1 MLFMQPVVVND
12 VDQSTVAE
20 VRKVQEAQMAE
31 PRTAEPAWTDWSGV
45 MLAQSSLDQRSP
57 FGANAVDNNN
67 KVTPGAATTA
77 PVPPDQPSNPDLPG
91 TAQPPAPSST
101 QPAPPDTTAPG
112 TTTAPPA
119 AAPGTATPSS
129 TPGAAGGTTG
139 TMPAPTSTPPP
150 STPGNIDQPSS
161 STFPGASQPNSTTN
175 PGVLPGGSSGAS
187 NSR

>member
-12 VDQSTVAE
+12 VEQSTVAE
-20 VRKVQEAQMAE
+20 VREVQMTE
-31 PRTAEPAWTDWSGV
+31 PRAAEPAWTDWSGV

-67 KVTPGAATTA
+67 KVTPGAATTEPA
-77 PVPPDQPSNPDLPG
+77 TPAPSNNPDVPG
-91 TAQPPAPSST
+91 STQEPSPSSAPPAPA
-101 QPAPPDTTAPG
+101 QPDTTAPGTG

-129 TPGAAGGTTG
+129 TPGATGGTTG
-139 TMPAPTSTPPP
+139 TMPAPGSTPAA
-150 STPGNIDQPSS
+150 PGNIDQPSS
-161 STFPGASQPNSTTN
+161 STFPGASQPSSATN